1 MIESLTGY
9 TQEEFITTLIGCI
22 AMILISVTMC
32 GLVFLFIYLLG
43 KKDKKEEQ
51 MRAYKC
57 DRCKKYYEDNG
68 HMKKFYITTTPFTA
82 GCTKDL
88 CPECQGLLND
98 FMELYTPQDGAESG
112 KENEK

>member
-43 KKDKKEEQ
+43 KKDKKEER

-57 DRCKKYYEDNG
+57 DRCKKYYEDGG
-68 HMKKFYITTTPFTA
+68 HEKKYYITEASF
-82 GCTKDL
+82 GQKGIKDL
-88 CPECQGLLND
+88 CPECQIELNN
-98 FMELYTPQDGAESG
+98 FMNLYTPKGRVESV
-112 KENEK
+112 KENEE